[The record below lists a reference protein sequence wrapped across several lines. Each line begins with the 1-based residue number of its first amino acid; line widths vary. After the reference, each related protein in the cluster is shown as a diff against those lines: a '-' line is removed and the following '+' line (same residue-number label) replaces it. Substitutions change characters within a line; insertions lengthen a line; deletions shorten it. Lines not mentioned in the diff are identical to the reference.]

1 MKVKNK
7 IILYFIIVT
16 LIAFCLRIFLFNFKS
31 NDFLIFLD
39 NWLNFFKNNG
49 GLKGIKYYYG
59 DYNAPYVFIL
69 ALLSYIPINNLY
81 LIKAVS
87 IIFDFL
93 LALAGGYLSYNVS
106 NNKKLGLVTYASLLF
121 LPQVVANS
129 ALWGQCD
136 SIYCFFSVMSLIF
149 LLKEKY
155 IKSFIFLGISFSFK
169 LQFIFIL
176 PLYIYL
182 YVTERKISFFHFF
195 IIPLVECI
203 LCIPNIICGMFLEN
217 VIMIYVNQIIQYT
230 EILVFNYPNIYQIIN
245 PNLYSKI
252 LKFNI
257 FSFTI
262 ISKVGVVITYI
273 IVVLILLYLLKIN
286 IKWTKEKI
294 INMALLS
301 IALVTYFLPCMHER
315 YVFVGE
321 ILSIIYFILYKKN
334 LLFCIV
340 INLNAIITYTIYLGN
355 LGSFVPDFLYIIMA
369 LIYGIVLIRFTINT
383 LKFMNDKEIKKVRV
397 WEKKKLCI

>member
-1 MKVKNK
+1 
-7 IILYFIIVT
+7 
-16 LIAFCLRIFLFNFKS
+16 
-31 NDFLIFLD
+31 
-39 NWLNFFKNNG
+39 
-49 GLKGIKYYYG
+49 
-59 DYNAPYVFIL
+59 
-69 ALLSYIPINNLY
+69 
-81 LIKAVS
+81 
-87 IIFDFL
+87 
-93 LALAGGYLSYNVS
+93 
-106 NNKKLGLVTYASLLF
+106 
-121 LPQVVANS
+121 
-129 ALWGQCD
+129 
-136 SIYCFFSVMSLIF
+136 
-149 LLKEKY
+149 
-155 IKSFIFLGISFSFK
+155 
-169 LQFIFIL
+169 
-176 PLYIYL
+176 
-182 YVTERKISFFHFF
+182 
-195 IIPLVECI
+195 
-203 LCIPNIICGMFLEN
+203 MFLEN